1 MEENPLRC
9 TICKNDFEEPILFS
23 CQHTTCRKCSNGSP
37 SCKTCSPGPSTSRS
51 HTPQP
56 DKLAAFL
63 LDASK
68 EEMEQCANCEQITLP
83 MFYCETCQ
91 QSLCLACRNVTH
103 QARMFS
109 SHKIIS
115 SEERSKVY
123 SSSLCKDH
131 NEPYILYCSDV
142 RKLVCIQCFNGRPLE
157 ERHSFISIEQGH
169 RMCLEK
175 IEQSAA
181 KLRFYQSERQEE
193 LNVRQRILDENA
205 SNFDDAKTSLYQLCQ
220 QIIDTVMTTRET
232 LAKEL
237 VKQQE
242 QSDEQC
248 KRQIKE
254 IEAVMGPVRLC
265 LFSAQ
270 ILCTTASKLDV
281 LQLCPQLQKR
291 ISVLLDKTVDK
302 LPVSSTPDSIEVRS
316 DLAKSLE
323 PYLGMSAAWCPISV
337 SREGSSSNSY
347 KRGSGSHKALSMLS
361 KFQTTIDLAGA
372 FGQLFGKVE
381 HPLRQLVVEL
391 SSISQQ
397 VLETQRDLTIRRCII
412 EKEDVEKLVKM
423 CKKIEASLGMHSAAL
438 DGMQSEMQEIWQEQL
453 DRVRRQQIIYRE
465 KVEEILNLRET
476 ARQILTAAKQMVPYV
491 SCILNMN
498 AMIAPKRCHPPDPA
512 PMESI
517 CLEITGIEP
526 NSQNRIMAIEKEE
539 ENRRLNQEAKKK
551 EELAGQSAAM
561 KSLKHGKT
569 KRKEM
574 HHRMML
580 NTNRE
585 RSPGG
590 TDSALTSP
598 CIRRLTSTALKEETA
613 SELDAEEILDEIFEL
628 SGEQYEEVVDGTLTE
643 EDRCS
648 SALLLSLELQN
659 ESVSPL
665 PSLEQLLGRISLA
678 SRVTSD
684 IGFSRGAML
693 QSLNDV
699 FALQKPPT
707 PENISV
713 SEERNVLASA
723 VRNAEKRK
731 SGAGLPTTSEKEEMI
746 ENDEII
752 VEKETE
758 TEKKKVIRRRVK
770 KAECEQSEEDVTTTF
785 TFGPPPD
792 CPFVPQEI
800 FDKLGESDEKLGTF
814 EAKERVLQSLKQKMN
829 QKNGIDNDN

>member
-1 MEENPLRC
+1 MEENPLQC
-9 TICKNDFEEPILFS
+9 TICKNEFEEPILLS

-37 SCKTCSPGPSTSRS
+37 SCKSCSSAPSTSRS

-56 DKLAAFL
+56 DRLAAFL

-68 EEMEQCANCEQITLP
+68 EEMEECANCEQISLP

-91 QSLCLACRNVTH
+91 QSLCLVCRNVTH

-123 SSSLCKDH
+123 SSALCKDH

-175 IEQSAA
+175 IEQAAA

-193 LNVRQRILDENA
+193 LNVRQRVLDENA
-205 SNFDDAKTSLYQLCQ
+205 SNFDDARTSLYQLCQ
-220 QIIDTVMTTRET
+220 QIIDTVMTTRES

-270 ILCTTASKLDV
+270 ILCTSASKLDV

-302 LPVSSTPDSIEVRS
+302 LPVSSTPDSLEVRS
-316 DLAKSLE
+316 DLAKALE

-361 KFQTTIDLAGA
+361 KFQATIDLAGA

-381 HPLRQLVVEL
+381 HPLRQLVVQL
-391 SSISQQ
+391 SSISEQ

-412 EKEDVEKLVKM
+412 EKEDVEKIVKT

-453 DRVRRQQIIYRE
+453 DRVRRQQIMYRE

-476 ARQILTAAKQMVPYV
+476 ARQILTAAKQLVPYV

-498 AMIAPKRCHPPDPA
+498 AMIDPKRCHPPDPA

-526 NSQNRIMAIEKEE
+526 NSQNRILAIEKEE

-551 EELAGQSAAM
+551 EELAGQTAVM
-561 KSLKHGKT
+561 KTLKHGKM

-574 HHRMML
+574 HRMML

-590 TDSALTSP
+590 TDTALTSP
-598 CIRRLTSTALKEETA
+598 CIRRLNTAVKEETA
-613 SELDAEEILDEIFEL
+613 SELDAEEFFDEIFEL

-648 SALLLSLELQN
+648 SALLLSMDIPID
-659 ESVSPL
+659 SISPI
-665 PSLEQLLGRISLA
+665 PLEQLLGKIPLA

-731 SGAGLPTTSEKEEMI
+731 SGAGLPTNPEKEEMI
-746 ENDEII
+746 EKEE
-752 VEKETE
+752 VEKEIE
-758 TEKKKVIRRRVK
+758 KEKKKVIRRRVK
-770 KAECEQSEEDVTTTF
+770 KTEHEQSEDEVTTF
-785 TFGPPPD
+785 TFSAPPD

-800 FDKLGESDEKLGTF
+800 FDKLSESDEKLGTF

-829 QKNGIDNDN
+829 QKNGIEECYN